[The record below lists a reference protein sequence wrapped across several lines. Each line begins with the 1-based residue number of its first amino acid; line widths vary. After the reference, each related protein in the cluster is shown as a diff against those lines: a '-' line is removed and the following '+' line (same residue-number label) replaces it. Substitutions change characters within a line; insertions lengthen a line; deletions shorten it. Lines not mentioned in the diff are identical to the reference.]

1 MRTKT
6 DGDSELFWGL
16 KKYVGSSQSSACA
29 WQTLASFPPTTCSL
43 LPLLIILKEEIGLIG
58 KSASSTQMSI
68 VHQLMSLIPHLS
80 NKENHPHSQCSP
92 KSHTVQKCPP
102 KKTHLPGSCS
112 EENPM
117 LKSCVGSRLQLS
129 MNGVQV
135 WHTHHSVPSH
145 HS

>member
-1 MRTKT
+1 M
-6 DGDSELFWGL
+6 
-16 KKYVGSSQSSACA
+16 GSSQSSACA

-58 KSASSTQMSI
+58 KSVSSTQTSI
-68 VHQLMSLIPHLS
+68 VVHQLMSLIPHLS
-80 NKENHPHSQCSP
+80 NKENHPHSQCSQ
-92 KSHTVQKCPP
+92 KSHTMQKCPP

-117 LKSCVGSRLQLS
+117 LKSCVGSRSQLS

-135 WHTHHSVPSH
+135 WHTHHSVPPH